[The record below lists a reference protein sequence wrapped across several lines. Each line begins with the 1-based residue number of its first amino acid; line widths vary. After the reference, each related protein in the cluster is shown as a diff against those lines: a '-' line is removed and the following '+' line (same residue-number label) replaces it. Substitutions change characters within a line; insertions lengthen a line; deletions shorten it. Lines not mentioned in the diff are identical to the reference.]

1 MSKNAI
7 FHYENE
13 AGVLELSPVSLPQG
27 KIVVRIEDHVRHDA
41 AEAPLPILKAA
52 QLSDDI
58 LSGQLISTNELLKS
72 IGFQTEEDDEVQNPV
87 FSFCG
92 GEQREFGEP
101 IACGLFLFK
110 SQRGLWELRAISGTG
125 AESCNGEIAIVS
137 DPDHAA
143 AVTLTHAQLKSLAYA
158 LSLAGQ
164 AWSIMKAFS

>member
-13 AGVLELSPVSLPQG
+13 SGVLDVLPVSLPQG
-27 KIVVRIEDHVRHDA
+27 KIVVRIEDHVRHDV

-72 IGFQTEEDDEVQNPV
+72 IGFQTEEDDDVQNPV
-87 FSFCG
+87 FAFSG
-92 GEQREFGEP
+92 GEHREIGEP
-101 IACGLFLFK
+101 IAYGLFIFK
-110 SQRGLWELRAISGTG
+110 KSGLWELHAISGAG
-125 AESCNGEIAIVS
+125 AEVCNKEIMIAE

-143 AVTLTHAQLKSLAYA
+143 SITLSKSQLKSLAYA

-164 AWSIMKAFS
+164 TWTIMKAFS

>member
-7 FHYENE
+7 YHFETE
-13 AGVLELSPVSLPQG
+13 SGVLDILPVSLPQG
-27 KIVVRIEDHVRHDA
+27 KIVVRIEDHVRHDV

-72 IGFQTEEDDEVQNPV
+72 IGFQTEEDDDVQNPV

-101 IACGLFLFK
+101 IAYGLFLFK
-110 SQRGLWELRAISGTG
+110 TPSNYWELHAINGAG

-143 AVTLTHAQLKSLAYA
+143 SITLSKSQLKNLAYTLA
-158 LSLAGQ
+158 LAGQ
-164 AWSIMKAFS
+164 AWTIMKAFS

>member
-27 KIVVRIEDHVRHDA
+27 KIVVRIEDHVRHDV

-72 IGFQTEEDDEVQNPV
+72 IGFQTEEDDDVQNPV
-87 FSFCG
+87 FAFSG
-92 GEQREFGEP
+92 GEPREIGEP
-101 IACGLFLFK
+101 IGYGLFLFK
-110 SQRGLWELRAISGTG
+110 TPSNYWELHAINGAG
-125 AESCNGEIAIVS
+125 AEVCNKEIMIAE

-143 AVTLTHAQLKSLAYA
+143 SITLSKSQLKNLAYTLA
-158 LSLAGQ
+158 LAGQ
-164 AWSIMKAFS
+164 AWTIMKAFS

>member
-1 MSKNAI
+1 MSKKTI

-27 KIVVRIEDHVRHDA
+27 KIVVRIEDHVRHDV

-72 IGFQTEEDDEVQNPV
+72 IGFQTEEDDDVQNPV
-87 FSFCG
+87 FAFSG
-92 GEQREFGEP
+92 GEPQEIGEP
-101 IACGLFLFK
+101 IGYGLFIFK
-110 SQRGLWELRAISGTG
+110 KSGLWELRAISGTG
-125 AESCNGEIAIVS
+125 AEICNGEIAIVS